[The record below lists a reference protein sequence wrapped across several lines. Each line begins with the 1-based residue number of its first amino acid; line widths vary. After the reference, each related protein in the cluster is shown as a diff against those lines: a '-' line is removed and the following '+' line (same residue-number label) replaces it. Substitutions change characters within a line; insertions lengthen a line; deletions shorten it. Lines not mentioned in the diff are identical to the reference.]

1 MCMWTGG
8 ETQDLDTS
16 VCVCVCVHR
25 DVVKVANLPRNQ
37 KSPLKAV
44 FEAHSNSA
52 GAVLVYTVHACG
64 FICAG
69 FW

>member
-1 MCMWTGG
+1 MSTRG
-8 ETQDLDTS
+8 EIQGHRHM
-16 VCVCVCVHR
+16 CVHR

-37 KSPLKAV
+37 KSPFKAV

-52 GAVLVYTVHACG
+52 GAVLVYTVQERG
-64 FICAG
+64 FICVG